1 MKFVIL
7 TGLSG
12 AGKTT
17 ALKILENLGFFCVDN
32 LPSVLLTK
40 FADLCFQGN
49 PEFNKVA
56 VGIDARG
63 RSYFDALESALEY
76 MDKNNY
82 PMDVLFLQCDKDVLV
97 NRYNFTRQAHPLKEE
112 GGTILECIEKEIKI
126 LDPIKKHASFLID
139 TTKMQTKNVR
149 LALERLYGENKRN
162 VVRTYVSSFGFK
174 RGIPVD
180 ADFMFDARFLPN
192 PYNVQELRSHSG
204 LEKVVQDYL
213 YGFDSFKE
221 TVENIYQQLKYVIP
235 QYSASGKQELFYAIG
250 CTGGFH
256 RSVALAEVVSQK
268 LKNDGF
274 EVVCEHR
281 DFDAEGEK
289 WKDPTR
295 Q

>member
-126 LDPIKKHASFLID
+126 LDPIKRHASFLID

-256 RSVALAEVVSQK
+256 RSVALAEAVFQK

>member
-63 RSYFDALESALEY
+63 RSYFDALESALDY

-82 PMDVLFLQCDKDVLV
+82 PTDVLFLQCDKDVLV

-112 GGTILECIEKEIKI
+112 SGTILECIEKEIKI
-126 LDPIKKHASFLID
+126 LEPIKKHASFLID
-139 TTKMQTKNVR
+139 TTKMQTKNVK

-213 YGFDSFKE
+213 YSFDSFNE

-256 RSVALAEVVSQK
+256 RSVALAEIVCQK

-289 WKDPTR
+289 WKDPTL
-295 Q
+295 

>member
-17 ALKILENLGFFCVDN
+17 ALKILENLGFYCVDN

-56 VGIDARG
+56 IGIDARG
-63 RSYFDALESALEY
+63 RSYFDALESALDY

-82 PMDVLFLQCDKDVLV
+82 PTDVLFLQCDKDVLV
-97 NRYNFTRQAHPLKEE
+97 NRYNFTRQAHPLKDE

-126 LDPIKKHASFLID
+126 LEPIKKHASFLID

-162 VVRTYVSSFGFK
+162 IVRTYVSSFGFK

-192 PYNVQELRSHSG
+192 PYNIQELRSHSG

-213 YGFDSFKE
+213 YSFDNFNE
-221 TVENIYQQLKYVIP
+221 TIENIYQQLKYVIP

-256 RSVALAEVVSQK
+256 RSVALAEAVSQK

-289 WKDPTR
+289 WKDPTL

>member
-12 AGKTT
+12 AGKST

-56 VGIDARG
+56 IGIDARG
-63 RSYFDALESALEY
+63 RSYFDALESALDY

-82 PMDVLFLQCDKDVLV
+82 PTDVLFLQCDKDVLV

-126 LDPIKKHASFLID
+126 LEPIKKHASFLID
-139 TTKMQTKNVR
+139 TTKMQTKNVK

-204 LEKVVQDYL
+204 LEKPVQDYL
-213 YGFDSFKE
+213 YSFDSFNE
-221 TVENIYQQLKYVIP
+221 TIENIHQQLKYVIP

-256 RSVALAEVVSQK
+256 RSVALAEAVSQK
-268 LKNDGF
+268 LRNDGF

-281 DFDAEGEK
+281 DFDVEGEK
-289 WKDPTR
+289 WKNPTL
-295 Q
+295 

>member
-56 VGIDARG
+56 VGIDVRG
-63 RSYFDALESALEY
+63 RSFFDALESALEY

-97 NRYNFTRQAHPLKEE
+97 NRYNFTRQSHPLKEE
-112 GGTILECIEKEIKI
+112 GGTVLECIEKEIKI
-126 LDPIKKHASFLID
+126 LEPIKKHASFMID
-139 TTKMQTKNVR
+139 TSKMQTKNVK
-149 LALERLYGENKRN
+149 LALERLYGENKRS

-174 RGIPVD
+174 RGIPMD

-204 LEKVVQDYL
+204 LEENVKEYL
-213 YGFDSFKE
+213 SGFESFNQ
-221 TVENIYQQLKYVIP
+221 TVEHIYQQLKYVIP
-235 QYSASGKQELFYAIG
+235 QYSSSGKQELFYAIG

-256 RSVALAEVVSQK
+256 RSVALADEVSK
-268 LKNDGF
+268 RLIKDGF
-274 EVVCEHR
+274 EVICEHR
-281 DFDAEGEK
+281 DFDIEGEK
-289 WKDPTR
+289 WKNPTP

>member
-12 AGKTT
+12 AGKST

-49 PEFNKVA
+49 PEFTKVA

-139 TTKMQTKNVR
+139 TTKMQTKNVK
-149 LALERLYGENKRN
+149 LALERLYGENKRT

-213 YGFDSFKE
+213 YGFDSFNE

-256 RSVALAEVVSQK
+256 RSVALAEAVFQK